1 MGQTQQV
8 SIFTKIGKSIFL
20 RKFDVVNYIETMPE
34 VKIERVVSV
43 SSEDPIFKAENL
55 LKNMKWRCQN
65 NGESQVSV
73 VLQLS
78 KPVKISGIDIG
89 NNASAFVG
97 IQVGRQASDEFKV
110 ILVASSFLSPIESR
124 NETQLTR
131 VRMFTADKLN
141 SEIAKEKWDIIKAVC
156 TQPFNKSFK
165 YGLSFISIHS

>member
-1 MGQTQQV
+1 M

-55 LKNMKWRCQN
+55 LKNVKWRCQN

-78 KPVKISGIDIG
+78 KPVKIRLLDLI
-89 NNASAFVG
+89 
-97 IQVGRQASDEFKV
+97 
-110 ILVASSFLSPIESR
+110 
-124 NETQLTR
+124 
-131 VRMFTADKLN
+131 
-141 SEIAKEKWDIIKAVC
+141 
-156 TQPFNKSFK
+156 
-165 YGLSFISIHS
+165 